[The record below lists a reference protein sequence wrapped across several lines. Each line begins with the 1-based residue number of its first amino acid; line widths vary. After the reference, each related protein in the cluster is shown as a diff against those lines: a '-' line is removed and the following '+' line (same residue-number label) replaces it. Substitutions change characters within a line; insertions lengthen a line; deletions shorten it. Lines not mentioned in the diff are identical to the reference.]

1 MKHFGGVVCN
11 MQNLLIG
18 FFRFL
23 FSMLDFLPSIE
34 IGFIGEISNSL
45 QYLFAF
51 INKANFIIPVNTVLS
66 VISAVFVTKLAFI
79 AFFVVAWVIRRVIDV
94 IP

>member
-1 MKHFGGVVCN
+1 
-11 MQNLLIG
+11 MQNLLVS

-34 IGFIGEISNSL
+34 IGFISEISNSL
-45 QYLFAF
+45 QYLFSF
-51 INKANFIIPVNTVLS
+51 INNANFVIPVSTVLS

-79 AFFVVAWVIRRVIDV
+79 AFFVVAWIIRRVVDV

>member
-1 MKHFGGVVCN
+1 
-11 MQNLLIG
+11 MQNLLVS

-34 IGFIGEISNSL
+34 ISFISEISNSL
-45 QYLFAF
+45 QYLFSF
-51 INKANFIIPVNTVLS
+51 INNANFVIPVSTVLS

-79 AFFVVAWVIRRVIDV
+79 AFFVVAWIIRRVVDV